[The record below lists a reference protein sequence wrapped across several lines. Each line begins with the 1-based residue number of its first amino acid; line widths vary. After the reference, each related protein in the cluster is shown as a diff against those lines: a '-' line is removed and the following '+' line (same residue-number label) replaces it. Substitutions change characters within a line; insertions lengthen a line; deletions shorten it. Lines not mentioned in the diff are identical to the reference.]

1 MDRGSAQIHIEAT
14 PEQVYSMVADV
25 TRMGEWS
32 PECYRCEWLDGA
44 DGPSAGARF
53 RGYSKSNWL
62 RWSRLV
68 EVRVAEPGKEF
79 AFTTLTDFVNKD
91 STDWRYTFEPS
102 DGGTLVTESYSATRH
117 PSLPIRVIST
127 LARRPHDMGPHMR
140 STLQRIKTVAEREP
154 VRT

>member
-1 MDRGSAQIHIEAT
+1 MDRGSAQIHIETT
-14 PEQVYSMVADV
+14 PAQVYAMVADV

-68 EVRVAEPGKEF
+68 EVRVSPGRSSPALARQRAAGDARGRFGAARKAPIYIDRF
-79 AFTTLTDFVNKD
+79 HPGNISLIA
-91 STDWRYTFEPS
+91 
-102 DGGTLVTESYSATRH
+102 GGTL
-117 PSLPIRVIST
+117 
-127 LARRPHDMGPHMR
+127 
-140 STLQRIKTVAEREP
+140 
-154 VRT
+154 